1 MRVHRVHL
9 SLAILLVLALVI
21 VGVAL
26 GVPAFFISEYDDA
39 TVRISDENGT
49 ELAVVHA
56 AVADTPQERYA
67 GLSDTDS
74 LSEHEGMLFVFDDE
88 DERAFVMRDM
98 DFPIDII
105 FIGADGRIT
114 TIHEAPVEEG
124 TFTTRYRGDAKW
136 VLEVNYGYAA
146 SNGIT
151 VGDEVSIEYAADRS

>member
-1 MRVHRVHL
+1 MPARRVYL
-9 SLAILLVLALVI
+9 SLALLIALAVLLA
-21 VGVAL
+21 VAL
-26 GVPAFFISEYDDA
+26 GVPAIFTSEYDDA

-56 AVADTPQERYA
+56 TVADTPQDRYV

-74 LSEHEGMLFVFDDE
+74 LSEHQGMLFVFDDE

-124 TFTTRYRGDAKW
+124 SYSTRYRGEAQW
-136 VLEVNYGYAA
+136 VLEVNYGYAEDH
-146 SNGIT
+146 GIG
-151 VGDEVSIEYAADRS
+151 VGDVVTIEYATDRS